1 VVNKQSNRLLIVALI
16 LGWVFDFLF
25 WEKPLGVNFPIFCT
39 LCLVGGFFVLRA
51 MDLHPERKSL
61 YLLIPFA
68 FFAVITFVRQ
78 EPLISFLAYTFTLF
92 SLGVLAVNY
101 LAGNW
106 IQYNLLEYFKRFFR
120 LLGGIF
126 ILPLGF
132 IREVREEQREQG
144 ETKRTISIVP
154 VLRGLLIAIPIVI
167 FLAALLASADVI
179 FAQKLDE
186 FIDKFD
192 TGEILEDFGRLILI
206 LIYAYLIV
214 GTYLFTASHSK
225 YDVEDKPKYKQI
237 LSMTE
242 TSIVLT
248 SVAILFGS
256 FVGVQFRY
264 FFGGEVN
271 IGVEGYT
278 FSQYARRGFGELI
291 TVAVISLLI
300 VLGLNALT
308 KRDRKR
314 QSQLFSGLSIVIVA
328 EVIVILVSSFQR
340 TTLANQWHGYSRL
353 RLYPQ
358 IFLIWLGVLFV
369 AIVVLEIFRQ
379 EGYFTF
385 AAVIASMGFAVSLSL
400 FNVDATIVK
409 HNVFR
414 ATQGKHFNVTH
425 LAMLSTDAVPALVEE
440 FQDETIPTEIHEGI
454 GAALLCHYLDS
465 PDGLPEHWQSF
476 NVSRWNSY
484 EALDE
489 VEAELDA
496 YWATGD
502 KHKLVVHTPVNKRYK
517 CEE

>member
-1 VVNKQSNRLLIVALI
+1 MNKQSNQVFIVALV

-39 LCLVGGFFVLRA
+39 LCLVGGFFLLRA

-61 YLLIPFA
+61 YLLFPFA

-78 EPLISFLAYTFTLF
+78 EPLTSSLAYTFALF
-92 SLGVLAVNY
+92 SLGVLTVNY
-101 LAGNW
+101 LGGNW
-106 IQYNLLEYFKRFFR
+106 IQYNLLEYFKRLFQLF
-120 LLGGIF
+120 LGIF

-144 ETKRTISIVP
+144 ETPKPLPIVP
-154 VLRGLLIAIPIVI
+154 VLRGVLIAIPIVI
-167 FLAALLASADVI
+167 CLAALLASADVV

-186 FIDKFD
+186 FIDSFD
-192 TGEILEDFGRLILI
+192 TGEILEDIGRLILI

-214 GTYLFTASHSK
+214 GIYLFTASHSM
-225 YDVEDKPKYKQI
+225 YDAEDKPKYKQI
-237 LSMTE
+237 LTMTE

-256 FVGVQFRY
+256 FVGVQFQY

-278 FSQYARRGFGELI
+278 YSEYARRGFGELI
-291 TVAVISLLI
+291 TVAFISLLI

-314 QSQLFSGLSIVIVA
+314 QKQLFSGLSIVIVA
-328 EVIVILVSSFQR
+328 EVIVILVSSFHR

-358 IFLIWLGVLFV
+358 IFLIWLGLLFV
-369 AIVVLEIFRQ
+369 AIVVLEIFQQ
-379 EGYFTF
+379 ERYFTF
-385 AAVIASMGFAVSLSL
+385 VAVIASIGFAVSLSL
-400 FNVDATIVK
+400 FNVDATIVE
-409 HNVFR
+409 HNVLR

-425 LAMLSTDAVPALVEE
+425 LAMLSTDAIPALVEE
-440 FQDETIPTEIHEGI
+440 FQDEAIPTEIHEGI
-454 GAALLCHYLDS
+454 GAALLCHYLES

-476 NVSRWNSY
+476 NVSRWNAY
-484 EALDE
+484 KALDE
-489 VEAELDA
+489 VEAELNAYKAVDA
-496 YWATGD
+496 DWI
-502 KHKLVVHTPVNKRYK
+502 LRVRTPGGVLHS